1 MKSEWRQL
9 APNELDHELI
19 WLTMSLAGVG
29 VSAAWLRAGFPWPR
43 CLFHQLTG
51 LPCLTC
57 GMTRCAV
64 AFFHA
69 DFAAAMQWN
78 PIIFLSLCGI
88 SIFDLYAIIVLI
100 TAAPRLR
107 IRCSPSTG
115 KYARR
120 AVLGALAVN
129 WIYLLAHWRNFA

>member
-1 MKSEWRQL
+1 
-9 APNELDHELI
+9 
-19 WLTMSLAGVG
+19 
-29 VSAAWLRAGFPWPR
+29 
-43 CLFHQLTG
+43 
-51 LPCLTC
+51 
-57 GMTRCAV
+57 MTRCAV

-69 DFAAAMQWN
+69 DFAAAVQWN

-100 TAAPRLR
+100 TPAPRLR